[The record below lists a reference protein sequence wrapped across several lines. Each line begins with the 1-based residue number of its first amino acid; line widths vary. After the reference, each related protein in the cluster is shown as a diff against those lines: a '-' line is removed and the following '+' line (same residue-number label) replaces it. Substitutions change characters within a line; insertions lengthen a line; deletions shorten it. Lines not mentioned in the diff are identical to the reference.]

1 MQRKI
6 RYTEEEDNII
16 IQCVSESPNNLER
29 AFRKASTLLNNRT
42 VTSVSM
48 RWYNRLRNRPST
60 KVVFMTLGKG
70 KVNINRKVE
79 RENSPKETIN
89 VRVGIF
95 SRVLTALFGR
105 FIPRI

>member
-29 AFRKASTLLNNRT
+29 AFRKASTLLNNR
-42 VTSVSM
+42 SVSSISV
-48 RWYNRLRNRPST
+48 RWYLRIRTKPST
-60 KVVFMTLGKG
+60 KVVFMTLGKD

-95 SRVLTALFGR
+95 SRILTSLFGR